1 MLPREHGAY
10 GQLGFPLATALVVAG
25 GSPAGLLIATA
36 AIATFLAH
44 EPAEILLGHRGPRA
58 LRDQGPRA
66 RLAFVTFTL
75 AALGAGLGALAALEP
90 SAYWSLAVPLIPAIL
105 LSACTVT
112 HREKTWY
119 GEVTAAIAF
128 STVAVPIAVAGGGT
142 MRQALTIAIPFALFS
157 VLSTLAVRVVIL
169 RVRGGG
175 DPVASSRTSRAVFTL
190 SGLAIVALAALAAAS
205 ALPWTIPAAAV
216 PGVLAATIVAAFPPP
231 PAKLKRLGWTL
242 MGASLLTAA
251 IVIGAAAV

>member
-36 AIATFLAH
+36 AIAAFLAH
-44 EPAEILLGHRGPRA
+44 EPSEILLGHRGPRS

-66 RLAFVTFTL
+66 RVALGVCAL
-75 AALGAGLGALAALEP
+75 AALAAGLGAVAALEP
-90 SAYWSLAVPLIPAIL
+90 SAYWSLAVPLVPALL
-105 LSACTVT
+105 LSACTLT
-112 HREKTWY
+112 GREKTWY
-119 GEVTAAIAF
+119 GEVTAAVAF
-128 STVAVPIAVAGGGT
+128 SSVAVPIVVAGSGS
-142 MRQALTIAIPFALFS
+142 MHQALTIAIPFALFS

-175 DPVASSRTSRAVFTL
+175 DPVATDRTRRAVFTL
-190 SGLAIVALAALAAAS
+190 SGLGVAALGALAAVS
-205 ALPWTIPAAAV
+205 ALPWTIPAAAL

>member
-36 AIATFLAH
+36 AVAAFLAH

-66 RLAFVTFTL
+66 RVALGICAL
-75 AALGAGLGALAALEP
+75 AALAAGLGAAATLEP
-90 SAYWSLAVPLIPAIL
+90 RSYWALAVPLIPASL
-105 LSACTVT
+105 LAICTVT
-112 HREKTWY
+112 GREKTWY
-119 GEVTAAIAF
+119 GEVTAAVAF
-128 STVAVPIAVAGGGT
+128 STVAVPIVAAGGGG

-175 DPVASSRTSRAVFTL
+175 DQVATNRTRRAVFTL
-190 SGLAIVALAALAAAS
+190 SGLAFVTLGALASAS
-205 ALPWTIPAAAV
+205 TLPWAIPAAAV
-216 PGVLAATIVAAFPPP
+216 PGVLAATLVAAFPPP